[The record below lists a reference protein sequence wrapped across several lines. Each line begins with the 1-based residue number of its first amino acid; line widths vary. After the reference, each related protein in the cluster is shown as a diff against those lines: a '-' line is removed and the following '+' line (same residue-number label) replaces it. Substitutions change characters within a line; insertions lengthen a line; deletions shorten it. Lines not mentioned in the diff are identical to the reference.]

1 MCESLKNKHMKKF
14 FLILVILLITN
25 IIAFAN
31 TRFYRLSY
39 RDDPSTTVVVG
50 WCDNGTSTNAMV
62 YYGTTDLGTN
72 AAAYP
77 LSHGIDTTTSYVG
90 LTNHFARLTGLTPGT
105 KYYFVVKDDQGVSA
119 RYSFKTITDDP
130 NNTITFIAGGD
141 TRTLAP
147 FGIGETGT
155 CTGGDCRVGRQHGNT
170 LVSKIRPDFVAFS
183 GDFILTSIIT
193 SYWSDWFTDW
203 QLTYGPDADGGLIVP
218 FMAAMGNHEVN
229 ADIVNLFDIT
239 NSNDYYALSF
249 GGNLFRFYSLNV
261 TADGADVCTDAAQ
274 LNWFTNDLNNY
285 TGTSSEP
292 FWKICQYHTPMAPH
306 AETTP
311 NQNMIDCWANLF
323 HPKKVSLCIEGHSH
337 VLKYTWPITPSS
349 AAGSD
354 NGFIRDDIN
363 GTVFIGE
370 GAWGAP
376 VRPLYTTYSPTAAY
390 NWTRDQA
397 STDGFHLIC
406 ITKEKIQI
414 RTVKFDVVST
424 VGQVGP
430 NDPEC
435 TLPANLSIWTP
446 SNGDVVE
453 ILNPSTDIN
462 DSKITIKKVDMNPN
476 PVTDFLTLTAT
487 QKIPKATIDIY
498 NGMGKLMKVVNTDLD
513 GDYKL
518 DMEGLS
524 KGAYFIFIKADGFNE
539 SHKIIKD

>member
-1 MCESLKNKHMKKF
+1 MKKNLTLF
-14 FLILVILLITN
+14 VLVLLMISSQLM
-25 IIAFAN
+25 AN

-39 RDDPSTTVVVG
+39 RDDPSTTIVIG
-50 WCDNGTSTNAMV
+50 WCDNGTSTNARV

-77 LSHGIDTTTSYVG
+77 FSHGIDTTTSYVS
-90 LTNHFARLTGLTPGT
+90 LTNHFARITGLTANT

-130 NNTITFIAGGD
+130 NSTISFIAGGD
-141 TRTLAP
+141 SRTLAP

-155 CTGGDCRVGRQHGNT
+155 CTGGDCRIIRQSGNT

-218 FMAAMGNHEVN
+218 FMTAMGNHEVN

-261 TADGADVCTDAAQ
+261 TADGANVCTDTTQ

-292 FWKICQYHTPMAPH
+292 VWKICQYHTPMAPH

-311 NQNMIDCWANLF
+311 NQYMIDCWADLF
-323 HPKKVSLCIEGHSH
+323 RPKKVNLCIEGHSH
-337 VLKYTWPITPSS
+337 VLKYTWPIVPSS
-349 AAGSD
+349 AVGSD
-354 NGFIRDDIN
+354 NGFIRDDVN
-363 GTVFIGE
+363 GTVYIGE

-376 VRPLYTTYSPTAAY
+376 VRPLYTTYNTTAAY
-390 NWTRDQA
+390 NWTRNQA

-406 ITKEKIQI
+406 VTKSKIEI
-414 RTVKFDVVST
+414 RTVKFDVVT
-424 VGQVGP
+424 AVGQVGP

-435 TLPANLSIWTP
+435 TLPANLSIWSP
-446 SNGDVVE
+446 SNGAVVE
-453 ILNPSTDIN
+453 ILNPSLGMTEQQN
-462 DSKITIKKVDMNPN
+462 LVMKVDVF
-476 PVTDFLTLTAT
+476 PVPAKDIVTLNVKEKLTG
-487 QKIPKATIDIY
+487 ATIEVY
-498 NGMGKLMKVVNTDLD
+498 SGTGKLVKTEVADIADSYELSVKDLNA
-513 GDYKL
+513 GT
-518 DMEGLS
+518 
-524 KGAYFIFIKADGFNE
+524 YFIFIKAAGFSE
-539 SHKIIKD
+539 SHKIIVE